1 VQTTTEGTG
10 LMLWSRLTGAMQPL
24 VRPGEFPD
32 IAYPR
37 FSPAGDQIA
46 FMVPEPVFDGTQP
59 PIDAACDLWRLGPC
73 VASAHG
79 LPWNLWLVAPD
90 GSGAHEL
97 AQVEGDDASVAW
109 SPDGSELLVYGGG
122 GSYLVDAGS
131 GTFQVLPYLV
141 GYGSIA
147 WLAP

>member
-1 VQTTTEGTG
+1 
-10 LMLWSRLTGAMQPL
+10 MLWSRLTGAMQPL

-32 IAYPR
+32 IAHPR